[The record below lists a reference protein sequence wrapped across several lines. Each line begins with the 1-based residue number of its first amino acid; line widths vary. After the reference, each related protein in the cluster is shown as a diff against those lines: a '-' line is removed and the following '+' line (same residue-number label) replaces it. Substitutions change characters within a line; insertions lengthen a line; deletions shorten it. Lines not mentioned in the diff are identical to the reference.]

1 MRRHLQLGIKQLTAG
16 YINGH
21 LSPLSVAEQA
31 LQDASSLKTLNAFV
45 CMATDLALQ
54 QAKESAQ
61 RYADQRSL
69 GSLDGVTIAIK
80 DNFCTSQ
87 VPTTCASRM
96 LQDFVPP
103 YDATVC
109 ARLREAGAV
118 LLGKTNLDQF
128 AMGAGTVDSIYG
140 PTKNIWS
147 ESFAADNWRIAGGS
161 SGGSASAVA
170 AGLCYAAI
178 GSDTGGSTR
187 NPASYCGVVGLKPTY
202 GLCSR
207 HGLIPLVNS
216 MDVPGILTRSVS
228 DCVEVL
234 NAIAGPDALD
244 STTIRQPYKKLQL
257 PEVEQIDLRS
267 LRIGIPKEYHCDA
280 LSTEVLETWTKVAD
294 LLECA
299 GASVRQ
305 VSLPHTAASIFV
317 YSILNQCEVA
327 SNMARYDGIE
337 YGHRAADERSTE
349 QLYAQTR
356 AEGFN
361 QVVKTRILTGN
372 FLLLRKNYDHYFEK
386 ALRVRRLIAE
396 DFAKVFEASAANEQV
411 DILLTP
417 TTLSEAPLY
426 KDFAALSNRDQCAVQ
441 DFCTQ
446 PANMAGIPAVS
457 IPVRLS
463 TAGLPLSLQLMSNS
477 LNEQLLLTVARWIEA
492 QVEFDCL
499 ESLQRHVASL

>member
-1 MRRHLQLGIKQLTAG
+1 QLTAG
-16 YINGH
+16 YINGQ
-21 LSPLSVAEQA
+21 LSPVSVAQQA
-31 LQDASSLKTLNAFV
+31 LEDAASLRTLNAFV
-45 CMATDLALQ
+45 RLTPEQALQ
-54 QAKESAQ
+54 QAEEAAR
-61 RYADQRSL
+61 RYAERRPI
-69 GSLDGVTIAIK
+69 GPLDGVTIGIK
-80 DNFCTSQ
+80 DNFCTRN

-96 LQDFVPP
+96 LRDFVPP
-103 YDATVC
+103 YDATMS
-109 ARLREAGAV
+109 ARLRQAGATLV
-118 LLGKTNLDQF
+118 GKTNMDQF

-147 ESFAADNWRIAGGS
+147 EDLSEHNWRIAGGS

-228 DCVEVL
+228 DCVDVL
-234 NAIAGPDALD
+234 NAVAGPDPLD
-244 STTIRQPYKKLQL
+244 STIMREPFEKVQL
-257 PEVEQIDLRS
+257 PEVDQIDLRS
-267 LRIGIPKEYHCDA
+267 LRIGIPKEYHCEGLA
-280 LSTEVLETWTKVAD
+280 AEVLETWTKVAD
-294 LLECA
+294 LLESA
-299 GASVRQ
+299 GARVRQ
-305 VSLPHTAASIFV
+305 VSLPNTAASIFV

-337 YGHRAADERSTE
+337 YGHRSADERSTE
-349 QLYAQTR
+349 QLYAQSR

-372 FLLLRKNYDHYFEK
+372 FFLLRKNYDHYFEK
-386 ALRVRRLIAE
+386 ALRVRRLIAQ
-396 DFAKVFEASAANEQV
+396 DFARVFQAQAAEDRV

-417 TTLSEAPLY
+417 TTLSDAPLY
-426 KDFAALSNRDQCAVQ
+426 KDFVTLSNRDQCAVQ

-457 IPVRLS
+457 IPIRLS

-477 LNEQLLLTVARWIEA
+477 RNEQLLLTVARWIEA
-492 QVEFDCL
+492 QVEFNST
-499 ESLQRHVASL
+499 ESLERRAIL